1 MAWRQNMNAADGLR
15 KPRPDTFVESVEGG
29 VAMSEKQRSA
39 GTVLGAVALLIVT
52 GCDDGIGPAGS
63 ANLATGASWPFNASG
78 FYDIPPDEFNRV
90 TGYEVFADDFM
101 LGDNSSYDRRP
112 VDLLVLPDGSL
123 LVIDEATQEIYR
135 IWYGG

>member
-1 MAWRQNMNAADGLR
+1 MNAADGLR

-52 GCDDGIGPAGS
+52 GCDDGIGPGGS
-63 ANLATGASWPFNASG
+63 ANLARGASGPFNDSG

-90 TGYEVFADDFM
+90 TGMRFSRTTSCSATTPPTTVDWSISWFFPM
-101 LGDNSSYDRRP
+101 DRF
-112 VDLLVLPDGSL
+112 S
-123 LVIDEATQEIYR
+123 
-135 IWYGG
+135 